1 MTHISIRSIQFFLFF
16 CLFVLSAVKSIA
28 CLVDKIYIKAYS
40 GVVVFSLELA
50 KTLSEKQKGLMGREK
65 LNERSGMLFLYDKPH
80 QAVFWMKN
88 TIIPLDI
95 IFISSSGRISYIHHN
110 AKPFST
116 KSISGGFDVLAVLE
130 INGGMSKLEGIRV
143 GDTVKH
149 PLFSHLD
156 PIWPCDFKE

>member
-1 MTHISIRSIQFFLFF
+1 MTHISIRSIQFFLIF
-16 CLFVLSAVKSIA
+16 CLCVFSAVKSNA
-28 CLVDKIYIKAYS
+28 CLEDKIYIKAYS

-80 QAVFWMKN
+80 QVAFWMKN

-95 IFISSSGRISYIHHN
+95 IFISSSGKINHIHHN

-116 KSISGGFDVLAVLE
+116 RSISGGFDILVVLE
-130 INGGMSKLEGIRV
+130 INGGMAKLEGIKI
-143 GDTVKH
+143 GDIVKH
-149 PLFSHLD
+149 PFFSQFD
-156 PIWPCDFKE
+156 PIWPCEFKD

>member
-1 MTHISIRSIQFFLFF
+1 MTHISIRSIQFFFIF
-16 CLFVLSAVKSIA
+16 CLCVFSAVKSNA
-28 CLVDKIYIKAYS
+28 CLEDKIYIKAYS

-80 QAVFWMKN
+80 QVAFWMKN

-116 KSISGGFDVLAVLE
+116 KSILGGFDVLAVLE
-130 INGGMSKLEGIRV
+130 INGGMSKLEGIMV

-149 PLFSHLD
+149 PFFSHFD
-156 PIWPCDFKE
+156 PIWPCEFKD

>member
-1 MTHISIRSIQFFLFF
+1 MTHISIRSIQFFFIF
-16 CLFVLSAVKSIA
+16 CFCVFSAVKSNA
-28 CLVDKIYIKAYS
+28 CLEDRIYIKANS

-80 QAVFWMKN
+80 QVAFWMKN

-149 PLFSHLD
+149 PFFSHFD
-156 PIWPCDFKE
+156 PIWPCDFKD

>member
-1 MTHISIRSIQFFLFF
+1 MTHISIRSIHFFLIF
-16 CLFVLSAVKSIA
+16 CLCVFSAVKSNA
-28 CLVDKIYIKAYS
+28 CLEDKIYIKAYS

-65 LNERSGMLFLYDKPH
+65 LNERSGMLFLYDNPH
-80 QAVFWMKN
+80 QVAFWMKN

-95 IFISSSGRISYIHHN
+95 IFISSSGKINHIHHN

-116 KSISGGFDVLAVLE
+116 RSISGGFDIPAVLE
-130 INGGMSKLEGIRV
+130 INGGMAKLEGIKI

-149 PLFSHLD
+149 PFFSQFD
-156 PIWPCDFKE
+156 PIWPCEFKD